1 MEVRA
6 KKRPIMHRVR
16 EVWADLRVFDVAS
29 AHNSRM
35 KKRKLGHSELLAS
48 ELGLGCMG
56 MSEWYGPTDDAES
69 VATIHAAFDEG
80 LNFFDTAD
88 VYGNGH
94 NEILLGGA
102 VGRIRQQ
109 VVIATKFG
117 FLPNEAGLDGRPEYV
132 REACD
137 ASLSRLGTDYIDLYY
152 LHRIDP
158 KVPLEETYGAMAA
171 LVTAG
176 KVRCLGLSEVSVA
189 SLKKAHA
196 IHPVTALQSEYSVW
210 VRDLESEIQ
219 PACRELGVAIVPY
232 SPLGRGFLTGKIS
245 GPEQFGERDF
255 RTDIPLFETGNF
267 EANLRIVEELRDIA
281 AARHCSASQV
291 ALAWLKTRG
300 DDVFPIPGTKR
311 RTWLKENIGSLQ
323 VVLDSDDI
331 GRIERVSAL
340 VRGARKNT
348 AGMELV
354 DR

>member
-1 MEVRA
+1 VR
-6 KKRPIMHRVR
+6 RVPG
-16 EVWADLRVFDVAS
+16 VWAVLRVFVLAS
-29 AHNSRM
+29 EHNSRVR
-35 KKRKLGHSELLAS
+35 KQKLGNSELLAS

-56 MSEWYGPTDDAES
+56 MSEWYGPTDDRES
-69 VATIHAAFDEG
+69 VATIHAAFDAG

-94 NEILLGGA
+94 NETLLGGA
-102 VGRIRQQ
+102 VRKFRHQA
-109 VVIATKFG
+109 VIATKFG
-117 FLPNEAGLDGRPEYV
+117 FLPDESGLDGRPEYV

-171 LVTAG
+171 LVAAG
-176 KVRCLGLSEVSVA
+176 KVRCLGLSEVSAA

-196 IHPVTALQSEYSVW
+196 IHPVTALQSEYSIW
-210 VRDLESEIQ
+210 VRDLESDIM
-219 PACRELGVAIVPY
+219 PACRELEVAIVPY

-255 RTDIPLFETGNF
+255 RSDIPLFEAGNF
-267 EANLRIVEELRDIA
+267 AANMKIVEELRDIA
-281 AARHCSASQV
+281 AARDCSASQV
-291 ALAWLKTRG
+291 ALAWLKSKG

-311 RTWLKENIGSLQ
+311 RTWLLENIRSLQ
-323 VVLDSDDI
+323 VVLDSDEI
-331 GRIERVSAL
+331 GRIERVSRL
-340 VRGARKNT
+340 VRGARKN
-348 AGMELV
+348 AVGMGLV